1 MKQKARVAFP
11 MINSTL
17 CLLLLGGRL
26 AAQQDGPPVDVQQ
39 LLQALKGLKEQ
50 QVVQAKA
57 IRQKAIQD
65 ISGAAAS
72 GSVAASAWEE
82 AVRQVQF
89 QGASKEGTQFREW
102 KEREGDA
109 LGEKEVQSAARL
121 YFNWMVITLQ
131 RSGGAQVKDL
141 MPAVLQHIGGV
152 LQDRVAAEALE
163 ERIKHEREMAQTG
176 KRPGGKDKRKDDEVA
191 KRMHDHI
198 LNGSLPSGAPAQ
210 ALRIRELLTV
220 PGWEMNPGNV
230 DGIYQNVVLPEFRAS
245 KDPRLMDYWEMRL
258 KRESEAAGKAKLAYE
273 VERFNQVRKPEV
285 LWQRAQ
291 DMIVLGMKNRGLT
304 EMLNLIKAHPA
315 HPNCAGWI
323 ASLEKTLTPGE
334 SGAASAGA
342 VESIRGGDP
351 VQKE

>member
-1 MKQKARVAFP
+1 MKQKARLAFP
-11 MINSTL
+11 IVTAAL
-17 CLLLLGGRL
+17 GLLVSGGALR
-26 AAQQDGPPVDVQQ
+26 AQQDGPPVDVQQ

-50 QVVQAKA
+50 QVAQAKA

-89 QGASKEGTQFREW
+89 QGASKEGAQFREW

-121 YFNWMVITLQ
+121 HFNWMVITLQ

-152 LQDRVAAEALE
+152 LQDRVAAEALD

-176 KRPGGKDKRKDDEVA
+176 KRPGGKDKRKDDELA

-198 LNGSLPSGAPAQ
+198 LNGSLAGGAPAQ
-210 ALRIRELLTV
+210 ALKIRELLSV
-220 PGWEMNPGNV
+220 QSWEMSPGNV
-230 DGIYQNVVLPEFRAS
+230 DGIYQNVVLPEFRATR
-245 KDPRLMDYWEMRL
+245 DPRLMDYWEMKL

-273 VERFNQVRKPEV
+273 TERFNQVRKPEL

-291 DMIVLGMKNRGLT
+291 DMLVLGLKNRGLG

-323 ASLEKTLTPGE
+323 ASLEKILMPAE
-334 SGAASAGA
+334 SGTAGSGTG
-342 VESIRGGDP
+342 ESIRGGDP